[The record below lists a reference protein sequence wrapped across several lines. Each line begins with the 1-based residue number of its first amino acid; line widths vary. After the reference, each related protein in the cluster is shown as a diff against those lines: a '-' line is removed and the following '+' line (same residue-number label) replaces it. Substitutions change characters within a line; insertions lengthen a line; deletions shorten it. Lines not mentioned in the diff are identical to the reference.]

1 MPGGR
6 FAVLLM
12 ALACAACGRV
22 TDSEQ
27 LRLCRAILP
36 VLHTEDTA
44 LREIRAGPAALGKSG
59 VRIDYAAREAG
70 GERRTHSL
78 VCGFGGTTFERDRLD
93 LVAAE
98 SDGRA
103 V

>member
-1 MPGGR
+1 MPGCR
-6 FAVLLM
+6 FVVLLM

-36 VLHTEDTA
+36 VLHADGTA

-59 VRIDYAAREAG
+59 VRIDYAAREPGA
-70 GERRTHSL
+70 ERRTHSL
-78 VCGFGGTTFERDRLD
+78 ACGFGGTTFERDRLE
-93 LVAAE
+93 LI
-98 SDGRA
+98 A
-103 V
+103 VQHD